1 MTKDTLHELL
11 VEQLRDMYDAEKQ
24 LVKALPKM
32 AKNAESE
39 DLADAFRSHLGET
52 ETQVT
57 RLEEAFGIMGI
68 PAKGKSCKAMKGL
81 LEEGNE
87 AMKEDEKG
95 EMRDLAMI
103 AAAQRVEHY
112 EISAYGTART
122 LAEQLELDEV
132 AELLQQ
138 TEDEEKQADEKLTEC
153 AVAIYETVEDED
165 ESDEEGEDEEQD
177 QADMPVPAP
186 ARGRA
191 SAGGKTRT
199 AR

>member
-153 AVAIYETVEDED
+153 AVAIYDTAEDED
-165 ESDEEGEDEEQD
+165 ESEEEGEEDEEQ
-177 QADMPVPAP
+177 ADMPAPAP

-191 SAGGKTRT
+191 TAGGKTRT